1 MGNLQTTVSTYTT
14 TQRATKIYQTVVDV
28 FDWDR
33 SSDCV
38 TPFELALKQLEAVD
52 VSGTVCIPGAGI
64 GTYVL
69 AAMQRGVQPGNIYA
83 VELDAK
89 YYELGS
95 AMFERF
101 GVNYVFADFLE
112 WNPHMEFDA
121 VIGNPPY
128 QKSKYSDFYV
138 CFMRK
143 ASELLKEGG
152 YFSMIAPAKGAQ
164 PLSRAQQPL
173 VDCGWNRVEFGVESY
188 FPNIGTVIAN
198 YVGSKGE
205 LNDKLT
211 VVINGEE
218 SQVDRGTVF
227 PLTGQD
233 KVAYSVV
240 AKVFS
245 HSDKMPFLRQKEA
258 PSGNY
263 IYVSRLIGTWH
274 PAKSKGGPYAL
285 KAYLNEAPE
294 LNDGGFIV
302 ANSVEEAKHARWV
315 ITRSLV
321 MRFVTNMCCRATFIP
336 PMFWSLSPDL
346 LQCQNDEDT
355 FKVLGFTEAEIAYIK
370 QWEKETYK

>member
-1 MGNLQTTVSTYTT
+1 MTFTTI
-14 TQRATKIYQTVVDV
+14 QRAKAIYSTTIEV
-28 FDWDR
+28 FDWHK
-33 SSDCV
+33 SSECV
-38 TPFELALKQLEAVD
+38 TPYELALKQFEGCNVD
-52 VSGTVCIPGAGI
+52 GTVCIPGAGV

-69 AAMQRGVQPGNIYA
+69 AAIEAGFEPGNIYA
-83 VELDAK
+83 VEFNEG
-89 YYELGS
+89 YYQLG
-95 AMFERF
+95 AAIFDRF
-101 GVNYVFADFLE
+101 GINYVHADYLTWE
-112 WNPHMEFDA
+112 PQMRFDA

-198 YVGSKGE
+198 YVGVKGE
-205 LNDKLT
+205 LDDKLT
-211 VVINGEE
+211 VVIDGRE

-227 PLTGQD
+227 PLIGQD
-233 KVAYSVV
+233 AIAYSIV

-245 HSDKMPFLRQKEA
+245 HEAKMPFLRQKKE
-258 PSGNY
+258 PTGDY

-294 LNDGGFIV
+294 MNDGGFIITD
-302 ANSVEEAKHARWV
+302 SVEEAEHARWV
-315 ITRSLV
+315 VTRSLV

-346 LQCQNDEDT
+346 LGCGNDEDT
-355 FKVLGFTEAEIAYIK
+355 FKVLGFTDAEINYIM
-370 QWEKETYK
+370 QWERETYK